1 MSHMNAETA
10 TRIAE
15 REEIL
20 AQIRRILI
28 DGLDV
33 KREPDEIDPDAPLF
47 GSGLGLDSI
56 DAVEL
61 ALLVEERLGVRLED
75 DTMARASMRTVN
87 SLVDRVIE
95 LRSGRPG

>member
-1 MSHMNAETA
+1 MNTEIA

-20 AQIRRILI
+20 AQVRRILI

-87 SLVDRVIE
+87 SLVDRIVE
-95 LRSGRPG
+95 SRR

>member
-1 MSHMNAETA
+1 MNSGDAA
-10 TRIAE
+10 RIVE
-15 REEIL
+15 REEVL
-20 AQIRRILI
+20 ALLRRILI

-61 ALLVEERLGVRLED
+61 AILVEERFGVHLDD
-75 DTMARASMRTVN
+75 DTMSRASMRTVN
-87 SLVDRVIE
+87 SLVDCVIA
-95 LRSGRPG
+95 GRADTR

>member
-1 MSHMNAETA
+1 MNANVA
-10 TRIAE
+10 AKIAE
-15 REEIL
+15 REEVL
-20 AQIRRILI
+20 GQIRRILI
-28 DGLDV
+28 DGLNL

-75 DTMARASMRTVN
+75 DAMARASMRTVN
-87 SLVDRVIE
+87 SLVDRVVAD
-95 LRSGRPG
+95 RASR